1 MSVLPAD
8 LQSDIEALYL
18 HLGVAIPDAP
28 GSGVDGFVPLIEH
41 IKGLGGVFLIKWGG
55 QRNSRHY
62 TAVVSHP
69 DTDACRADDHTI
81 ELATSRV
88 ILSFAKAM
96 LDFSGGNP

>member
-1 MSVLPAD
+1 MQTLLRATPDDLPALLAAAGVTETPHID
-8 LQSDIEALYL
+8 DDPDPDI
-18 HLGVAIPDAP
+18 
-28 GSGVDGFVPLIEH
+28 
-41 IKGLGGVFLIKWGG
+41 GLSWDG